1 MKPKSWKPAGMA
13 GLFWM
18 KGRPS
23 ASLGSCLWT
32 SALWR
37 SRPRCVRKVTQ
48 QTSHLPGESTG
59 HEAAAAAVALPVR
72 QLHGVPTCFISSEQ
86 NKEAV
91 MSRSQPAPAERHQ
104 TP

>member
-18 KGRPS
+18 KGRPT

-37 SRPRCVRKVTQ
+37 NRPRCVRKVTQ
-48 QTSHLPGESTG
+48 QTSHLPGESAG
-59 HEAAAAAVALPVR
+59 REVAAAAEVPPVR
-72 QLHGVPTCFISSEQ
+72 QPRGVSSCFISSEQ
-86 NKEAV
+86 NKEA
-91 MSRSQPAPAERHQ
+91 MTSRSQPAPGEQH
-104 TP
+104 

>member
-1 MKPKSWKPAGMA
+1 MKPRSWKPAGME

-18 KGRPS
+18 KGLPA

-48 QTSHLPGESTG
+48 QMSHLREEDTG
-59 HEAAAAAVALPVR
+59 RKEAATCPFAVLCFPL
-72 QLHGVPTCFISSEQ
+72 LHFKGAKQKGRDIKKPAT
-86 NKEAV
+86 
-91 MSRSQPAPAERHQ
+91 SR
-104 TP
+104 

>member
-1 MKPKSWKPAGMA
+1 MKPRSWKPAGMA

-18 KGRPS
+18 KGRPT

-48 QTSHLPGESTG
+48 QTSHLPGEGTG
-59 HEAAAAAVALPVR
+59 HEAAELP
-72 QLHGVPTCFISSEQ
+72 PTH
-86 NKEAV
+86 
-91 MSRSQPAPAERHQ
+91 RRGLPPASFQ
-104 TP
+104 TSKIKRL